1 MKSSPSTVRPPR
13 RKPNATL
20 MRIRLE
26 LARSH
31 DFPDGSTRHGYT
43 FILPLAKDGR
53 LDRDAFARNPE
64 ICTVHRFWEGE
75 GDEVGQ
81 LERSRGDS
89 WAFSFRTGSEDD
101 EAIHRLGDHVF
112 REGEYLSV
120 REHDG
125 RILTF
130 RIVDVRPAPGLAAAA
145 RGKR

>member
-1 MKSSPSTVRPPR
+1 M
-13 RKPNATL
+13 TL

-43 FILPLAKDGR
+43 FILPLGRDGR
-53 LDRDAFARNPE
+53 LDRDAFTRNPE

-89 WAFSFRTGSEDD
+89 WAFSFRIGSEDD

-112 REGEYLSV
+112 RAGEYLSV

-130 RIVDVRPAPGLAAAA
+130 RIVDVRPAPGLGG
-145 RGKR
+145 RRHGTQ

>member
-1 MKSSPSTVRPPR
+1 V
-13 RKPNATL
+13 TL

-31 DFPDGSTRHGYT
+31 EFPEGSTRHGYT
-43 FILPLAKDGR
+43 FTLPLTRDGR
-53 LDRDAFARNPE
+53 FDRATYDHNPE

-81 LERSRGDS
+81 LEHSRGDA
-89 WAFSFRTGSEDD
+89 WVFSFRVGTEDD

-112 REGEYLSV
+112 RQGEYLSV

-130 RIVDVRPAPGLAAAA
+130 RIVDVRRAPGLATPA
-145 RGKR
+145 RGPR

>member
-1 MKSSPSTVRPPR
+1 
-13 RKPNATL
+13 

-31 DFPDGSTRHGYT
+31 EFPEGSTRHGYI

-53 LDRDAFARNPE
+53 LDRDAYAETPE

-75 GDEVGQ
+75 GDDVGQ
-81 LERSRGDS
+81 LEHRRGDS
-89 WAFSFRTGSEDD
+89 WVFSFRIGSDDD

-112 REGEYLSV
+112 REGEYLSI

-130 RIVDVRPAPGLAAAA
+130 RIVDVGPAPGLSTAA
-145 RGKR
+145 RGAR

>member
-1 MKSSPSTVRPPR
+1 
-13 RKPNATL
+13 
-20 MRIRLE
+20 MRTRLE

-43 FILPLAKDGR
+43 FILPLDKNGR
-53 LDRDAFARNPE
+53 LDRDAYARKPE

-81 LERSRGDS
+81 LERRRGDS
-89 WAFSFRTGSEDD
+89 WAFSFRIGEADD

-112 REGEYLSV
+112 RAGEYVSV

-130 RIVDVRPAPGLAAAA
+130 RIVDVRAAPGLAAAA
-145 RGKR
+145 PGRR

>member
-1 MKSSPSTVRPPR
+1 M
-13 RKPNATL
+13 TL
-20 MRIRLE
+20 MRIRAE

-31 DFPDGSTRHGYT
+31 DFPEGSTRHGYT
-43 FILPLAKDGR
+43 FILPLGGDAR
-53 LDRDAFARNPE
+53 LDRAAFAHNPA

-81 LERSRGDS
+81 LEHKRGNS
-89 WAFSFRTGSEDD
+89 WAFSFRTGTDDD

-112 REGEYLSV
+112 RVGEYLSV

-130 RIVDVRPAPGLAAAA
+130 RIVDVRPAPGLATSS
-145 RGKR
+145 